1 MIMQTSPESKFT
13 PGPWEMKEVPTQC
26 GRAFRIGRGAM
37 LEPGPKGCCIIY
49 DDYGAGANE
58 HKANAHLIASAP
70 DLYEALKAILSNHE
84 TVGAGAS
91 IFQCTTAEVTAAR
104 AALAK
109 AEGR

>member
-1 MIMQTSPESKFT
+1 MQTSPESKFT

-70 DLYEALKAILSNHE
+70 DMASFVKKHADAGDVEAQALWRTIN
-84 TVGAGAS
+84 GAS
-91 IFQCTTAEVTAAR
+91 
-104 AALAK
+104 
-109 AEGR
+109 